1 MKAKETKRSG
11 EIFSRTAFLI
21 TDVARRYRVTFD
33 QKVRDLNLARTEWW
47 LLRHLYFLEGST
59 QAELTELMDITKGGM
74 GKVIDRLEKE
84 GLVRRCPDDNDR
96 RSNRIFL
103 TPKTKPLA
111 SQLHRLSEQVE
122 RRALFPLSDEEI
134 ATLDH
139 LLNKMRDGFIEW
151 ENEGVEEKVQPKKR
165 NGRSTTRARE

>member
-1 MKAKETKRSG
+1 MNAEETRRSG
-11 EIFSRTAFLI
+11 EIFGRTAFLI
-21 TDVARRYRVTFD
+21 TDIARRYRVTFD
-33 QKVRDLNLARTEWW
+33 EKVRDLNLARTEWW
-47 LLRHLYFLEGST
+47 LLRYLYFFEGST
-59 QAELTELMDITKGGM
+59 QAELTKLMDITKGGM

-84 GLVRRCPDDNDR
+84 GLVRRGPDDSDR

-111 SQLHRLSEQVE
+111 SRLHRYSEQIE
-122 RRALFPLSDEEI
+122 RRALSPLSDEEI

-151 ENEGVEEKVQPKKR
+151 ENEGVDEKVKPHKR
-165 NGRSTTRARE
+165 SGRANS